1 MTLENKHTYI
11 IIIIIMLQDFL
22 AASNID
28 QRLWMLERGLSGPLL
43 SVSDSYHHS
52 YQANIILIN
61 CRKVREQLV
70 LVA

>member
-1 MTLENKHTYI
+1 MTLENKHTY
-11 IIIIIMLQDFL
+11 IIIMLQDFL

-43 SVSDSYHHS
+43 SVSDSYNHS
-52 YQANIILIN
+52 YQDQANIILIN